1 MGKIFVVGFGPGAY
15 EHMTERARVS
25 IEQSEMVIGYK
36 TYVDIVSGLLTDKQI
51 VRTGMTEE
59 VSRAQEAVKQAK
71 AGRTVAVI
79 SSGESGIYGM
89 AGLVYEVLIEQG
101 WKPGDDP
108 EIEVVPGVPA
118 LASCASLLGAPLMH
132 DFVSISLSDL
142 LTPWEV
148 IAKRVEAAGMG
159 DFVVV
164 LYNPRSGRRTRQ
176 IVETQKILL
185 KYRSPKTPVGLV
197 KSAFRQAQ
205 NVVVTTL
212 EEMLNH
218 EIGMLTTVII
228 GNSTTF
234 NYHDLIVTPRGY
246 QRKYT
251 LSREGGRLEG
261 QPRGVQ
267 PSPWSLDA
275 TVPVDL
281 EAGADSNGP
290 VGTDS
295 RVAVPMQAN
304 GAAFAT
310 ASAPSRLS
318 AATTEEDR
326 AASSDAMATAPI
338 HPNFLPVL
346 EIAVSPGVANKQFTP
361 TQLTGI
367 AELLGEHGTIT
378 YTPSHEMILKIP
390 GGDPHLVSQRLLDM
404 GLLISP
410 TGLKAQIVACDFCD
424 GEKTE
429 AIPYAEELH
438 QLLHGQE
445 MPNELKIGFNGCAMA
460 CYGAV
465 MEDIGV
471 VYRRGF
477 FEVYLGGKRGGCSPH
492 PGQKVAEGVS
502 PEELVGIVQRIVE
515 EYQANAHPK
524 ERFHKFMKRQG
535 EVAGFRWDGSVPVKT
550 VEPVCGE

>member
-1 MGKIFVVGFGPGAY
+1 MGKVFVVGFGPGAY
-15 EHMTERARVS
+15 EQMTERARFA

-36 TYVDIVSGLLTDKQI
+36 TYVDIVSGLISDKQI

-71 AGRTVAVI
+71 EGRTVAVI

-101 WKPGDDP
+101 WKPGDNP
-108 EIEVVPGVPA
+108 EVEVVPGVPA

-197 KSAFRQAQ
+197 KSAFREAQ

-212 EEMLNH
+212 EDMLNYD
-218 EIGMLTTVII
+218 IGMLTTVII
-228 GNSTTF
+228 GNSSTI

-261 QPRGVQ
+261 QPRGLM

-275 TVPVDL
+275 TVPVNMESQGEQVRSI
-281 EAGADSNGP
+281 EARTTQVQSLVTSPLPRDAGQTYEKGSVSVPTMAAAAVNP
-290 VGTDS
+290 V
-295 RVAVPMQAN
+295 
-304 GAAFAT
+304 
-310 ASAPSRLS
+310 
-318 AATTEEDR
+318 
-326 AASSDAMATAPI
+326 
-338 HPNFLPVL
+338 HPQHLPVL
-346 EIAVSPGVANKQFTP
+346 EIAVSPGVANKNFTSA
-361 TQLTGI
+361 QLMGI
-367 AELLGEHGTIT
+367 AELVGETGSIT

-390 GGDPHLVSQRLLDM
+390 GGDPEEVTPHLLAM

-410 TGLKAQIVACDFCD
+410 TGLKAHIVACDFCE

-429 AIPYAEELH
+429 GVPYAEELH
-438 QLLHGQE
+438 ELLHGEE

-477 FEVYLGGKRGGCSPH
+477 FELYLGGKRGGCAPH
-492 PGQKVAEGVS
+492 PGQKVAEGIP
-502 PEELVGIVQRIVE
+502 PEEVVGMVREIVE
-515 EYQANAHPK
+515 EYKRNAHPK
-524 ERFHKFMKRQG
+524 ERFHKFLKRQG
-535 EVAGFRWDGSVPVKT
+535 EVAGFRWDHSVPVT
-550 VEPVCGE
+550 TIEPVCGD

>member
-1 MGKIFVVGFGPGAY
+1 
-15 EHMTERARVS
+15 MTERARYAL
-25 IEQSEMVIGYK
+25 EQSEMVIGYK
-36 TYVDIVSGLLTDKQI
+36 TYVDIVSGLLNKKQI

-71 AGRTVAVI
+71 SGRIVSVI

-101 WKPGDDP
+101 WKPGDNP
-108 EIEVVPGVPA
+108 QVEIVPGVPA

-164 LYNPRSGRRTRQ
+164 LYNPKSGRRTRQ
-176 IVETQKILL
+176 IVETQRILL

-197 KSAFRQAQ
+197 KSAYREAQ

-212 EEMLNH
+212 EDMLNH

-228 GNSTTF
+228 GNSSTI

-261 QPRGVQ
+261 QPRGLL

-275 TVPVDL
+275 NDSPAVSVEKADL
-281 EAGADSNGP
+281 AGSSGSSVGVADA
-290 VGTDS
+290 S
-295 RVAVPMQAN
+295 RPSGSSFGVADASRPSVSSV
-304 GAAFAT
+304 AT
-310 ASAPSRLS
+310 AERQPETAY
-318 AATTEEDR
+318 ATQNPT
-326 AASSDAMATAPI
+326 MPL
-338 HPNFLPVL
+338 HPDYLPVL
-346 EIAVSPGVANKQFTP
+346 EIAVSPGVANKNFTP
-361 TQLTGI
+361 AQLIGM
-367 AELLGEHGTIT
+367 AELVGEEGSIT
-378 YTPSHEMILKIP
+378 YTTLHEMVLKIP
-390 GGDPHLVSQRLLDM
+390 AANPDEISKKLTDM

-410 TGLKAQIVACDFCD
+410 TGLTAKVVACDFCE

-429 AIPYAEELH
+429 AIPFAEELH
-438 QLLHGQE
+438 RLFQGIE
-445 MPNELKIGFNGCAMA
+445 TPNELKIGVNGCAMA

-477 FEVYLGGKRGGCSPH
+477 FEIYLGGKRGGCAPH
-492 PGQKVAEGVS
+492 PGQKVAEKVP
-502 PEELVGIVQRIVE
+502 PEEVVGIVQQIVA
-515 EYQANAHPK
+515 EYLENAHPK
-524 ERFHKFMKRQG
+524 ERFHKYMKRQG
-535 EVAGFRWDGSVPVKT
+535 EVSGFRWDGSVPVLN
-550 VEPVCGE
+550 VEPNCGD